1 MKAMSLF
8 SSAGVGEFY
17 LDRIGIKVVVAN
29 EIIEKRAD
37 LYKAIYPDTTMVV
50 GDIKDEVVFNKI
62 YEIAKCNNVEF
73 IIASPPCQG
82 ISIAG
87 KNRKVEE
94 MAKDPRN
101 YLITYVVDMI
111 RLVKPKYVLIEN
123 VPLLLKLRLYI
134 EDKFLTVE
142 DILIREFEE
151 EYDIDYQILDSS
163 DYGVPQIRTRAIIR
177 LKKKGLI
184 WELPDK
190 KLNKVTVRD
199 TIEDLPSIESGEKTN
214 IRWHFGRKH
223 SKEHILWMKHTP
235 TGQSAF
241 DNEVYFPKKK
251 DGTKIKGYKSSYR
264 RIKWDEP
271 APTITIRND
280 AISSQRNVHPGKLR
294 ADGTYSD
301 ARVLSILELMRLSS
315 LPDNWP
321 IPNGTP
327 EILIRQVLGECIPP
341 LFVEALVKG
350 VNSNAD

>member
-1 MKAMSLF
+1 
-8 SSAGVGEFY
+8 
-17 LDRIGIKVVVAN
+17 
-29 EIIEKRAD
+29 
-37 LYKAIYPDTTMVV
+37 
-50 GDIKDEVVFNKI
+50 
-62 YEIAKCNNVEF
+62 
-73 IIASPPCQG
+73 
-82 ISIAG
+82 
-87 KNRKVEE
+87 